1 MIEEHRVADYFVT
14 VGLNNLGKPECDYE
28 TLEPITDLAVI
39 FKSAGEEPPDG
50 FECIETTPSGLPAN
64 LNHGSLRSPT
74 CYLCFRR
81 GRDKPPLTDIGVLH
95 EGRQRLMH
103 GCDIVLKTP
112 SKLFA
117 NVNNASNSRL
127 FITYRRASPQF
138 AHSSLAVID
147 ICVIIT
153 NKGEKPPHAFCL
165 IDRNLNQGLGGSAVY
180 LCYRKS
186 LARTNS
192 LTYSAGLKLS
202 QDIITSNQ
210 DVITSNQDVI
220 TSNQDVITSN
230 QVSKTKI
237 LSTQKVLQVLQVLQ
251 NYKDQRLVAQT
262 NKCICL
268 LSRYPFF
275 DAFRR
280 FLMALY
286 RISVSGKQNI
296 PIERYI
302 SHFMHNVPFPTPRK
316 PRVFVQMTHEGFEI
330 TEPSNGPLP
339 VSGASYTAL
348 LRCLG
353 TENTLTLLAC
363 ILTEQKILVHS
374 LRPALL
380 TSVGEALTSLIFPFQ
395 WKCPYIPLCP
405 LVLADVLSAPFPF
418 IYGIDSRYFDQGSPP
433 CDVTCVD
440 LDTNM
445 ITQASETRDFK
456 QINWK
461 SLPKK
466 PCKVLKDKLDEVFL
480 QLHNVPNEDN
490 NSAVEMAPLNV
501 DSVSVSRK
509 ENIEVDIQ
517 EAFLRF
523 HAQILQGYD
532 QYLLPITSRP
542 NIGSRDL
549 TTLFDLAGFMKSRP
563 RGTEKFFQLLTRTQL
578 FNHFV
583 EIRSLS
589 SSNDAVLMFFDECID
604 KCDTPA
610 RLLHNERFS
619 NSYNGFPKFKPELF
633 IQIPS
638 SLNNTSYSHLNT
650 PPRSPV
656 VGRTKH
662 EREQGSVSAKK
673 QANSPMMWARCLLG
687 HCYTIWFIQLPAFVK
702 YHHDKKSM
710 LYTAFDILQ
719 NISKSKAKLPDEVCF
734 RVLMQLSG
742 QFNHPALAVKVLF
755 EMKRIGLQPNA
766 VTWGYYH
773 RAILEGEWQPEEL
786 RSSPQKLWNK
796 ARIVFSVI
804 HAFKKS
810 HKDSK
815 KLVILN
821 ESEDDLSRVGINP
834 IVNTLI
840 QLETESVGAASDGGY
855 SSELL
860 STEDLTRQQPVTE
873 YDTRKGVYNFYIE
886 NKEKGKKYTV
896 DHFEKEKIAR
906 STIYDIIKRAD
917 DDSGYFRRLG
927 SEKKALK
934 MTQKKNT
941 SVKINTKSK
950 IKKRKKKKIPHRT
963 DDQKLMA
970 KTKCG
975 RLYRAFSKFDWIIDD
990 ESYFTLSHSSING
1003 NDNFYTSDINL
1014 CPSSVKYYTKRN
1026 GLAINQKIYLED
1038 CIKKRLIPFIKE
1050 HHQDSQFVFWPDLA
1064 TSHYAN
1070 SVQAYLNGQ
1079 NVRFVPKEDNPA
1091 NVPEAR
1097 PIEDFC
1103 SIIKGLVY
1111 KDNWQAE
1118 NLEQL
1123 RKRIV
1128 YCSSKVDINL
1138 VQEFA
1143 KGLIEFGEEPKKSL
1157 SSNNIVSLKKH
1168 IRNLSMSSQI
1178 SDNEIINQIKINKLK
1193 ETSRSLS
1200 TSMVDSQTTSLEKMW
1215 NNNLS
1220 LGSSCPKSF
1229 YVQKSPISL
1238 EAVICSSQI
1247 CSTCDKIIYDEEVM
1261 GAWSADDSNL
1271 NILAV
1276 RENSYIVFNCELSS
1290 AQYHLENKSHS
1301 IVISA
1306 ALFSIVYNIKVY
1318 SYVVIVAVQI
1328 MCPFCQTKRVPMLE
1342 IKLKDYSQNLGSRN
1356 NIECKEG
1363 CVSNQNSFSL
1373 SSLSDS
1379 LVSKVPSEK
1388 ETSSIQQLEDF
1399 FSSSLDQL
1407 PGTSAKPASVKH
1419 ESALNSLNTVEDNFN
1434 ACSSPSH
1441 SSSGAVGTPQRPL
1454 IVKHRKTIS
1463 NCSTGVSSFL
1473 DSPVE
1478 SESCSVPYLSPL
1490 VLRKE
1495 VENLLENNGDHVL
1508 QTAEIVKEK
1517 PILFWNMV
1525 WYFRRLALPSHLPML
1540 LSASR
1545 GKHISLS
1552 SNEVVISTSWDMN
1565 RQTNS
1570 TVPLYMLWNLPEDKH
1585 YLIADHNWTP
1595 YNTLKTINLHV
1606 QKNDIMEPIKILLE
1620 ERSRQQKENPNLHWS
1635 LYREL
1640 MFLSLVSC
1648 GEDNIDIDAFDREY
1662 KIAYKE
1668 MHRLHS
1674 DRLYPDD
1681 KSPTVKASFCRK
1693 AFQPPTLQPRNP
1705 KLILM

>member
-192 LTYSAGLKLS
+192 LTYSAE
-202 QDIITSNQ
+202 IISKYPTTDYKDYPLPDSVQ
-210 DVITSNQDVI
+210 LFCLPLGAVIECWPETAQPPLPIFSTFALTDA
-220 TSNQDVITSN
+220 
-230 QVSKTKI
+230 KGEKI
-237 LSTQKVLQVLQVLQ
+237 YGAGVTFFEEFPKENFTEEVNALLLQQQK

-619 NSYNGFPKFKPELF
+619 NSFTTVVVTPPDKNGLPKDDYYIYNGFPKFKPELF

-773 RAILEGEWQPEEL
+773 RAVLEGEWQPEEL

-873 YDTRKGVYNFYIE
+873 
-886 NKEKGKKYTV
+886 
-896 DHFEKEKIAR
+896 
-906 STIYDIIKRAD
+906 
-917 DDSGYFRRLG
+917 
-927 SEKKALK
+927 
-934 MTQKKNT
+934 
-941 SVKINTKSK
+941 
-950 IKKRKKKKIPHRT
+950 
-963 DDQKLMA
+963 
-970 KTKCG
+970 C
-975 RLYRAFSKFDWIIDD
+975 
-990 ESYFTLSHSSING
+990 
-1003 NDNFYTSDINL
+1003 
-1014 CPSSVKYYTKRN
+1014 
-1026 GLAINQKIYLED
+1026 
-1038 CIKKRLIPFIKE
+1038 
-1050 HHQDSQFVFWPDLA
+1050 
-1064 TSHYAN
+1064 
-1070 SVQAYLNGQ
+1070 
-1079 NVRFVPKEDNPA
+1079 
-1091 NVPEAR
+1091 
-1097 PIEDFC
+1097 
-1103 SIIKGLVY
+1103 
-1111 KDNWQAE
+1111 
-1118 NLEQL
+1118 
-1123 RKRIV
+1123 
-1128 YCSSKVDINL
+1128 
-1138 VQEFA
+1138 
-1143 KGLIEFGEEPKKSL
+1143 LIEFGEEPKKSL

-1271 NILAV
+1271 NIL
-1276 RENSYIVFNCELSS
+1276 
-1290 AQYHLENKSHS
+1290 
-1301 IVISA
+1301 
-1306 ALFSIVYNIKVY
+1306 
-1318 SYVVIVAVQI
+1318 
-1328 MCPFCQTKRVPMLE
+1328 CPFCQTKRVPMLE